1 MTLGAHWVGGGAGNC
16 PERRDMETG
25 MVSSS
30 YFHKQGEE
38 NIGSSSWK
46 EAKREEKVQSMKGL
60 GSPCEKQMFI
70 FSYLNV
76 TK

>member
-16 PERRDMETG
+16 PARGDMETG
-25 MVSSS
+25 RVSSS

-38 NIGSSSWK
+38 TQGVAGK
-46 EAKREEKVQSMKGL
+46 KQTEEKVQSMKVL